1 MQSYA
6 NLCKAVQSY
15 AINGNGKENGNEN
28 ENGNVNVNVNGNG
41 NGNISRR
48 SAEKRQKKI

>member
-15 AINGNGKENGNEN
+15 AINGNGKEN
-28 ENGNVNVNVNGNG
+28 VNVNGNVNG